1 MTKTRNDIIICV
13 VVAVALTPQLF
24 KQVGFFQ
31 VRATQA
37 TERMMGILDRTLKG
51 EILTENFLWRLLHS
65 VLKRLVFT
73 KLIEVLKKD
82 KIFLYF

>member
-1 MTKTRNDIIICV
+1 MTKTRNDIIILV
-13 VVAVALTPQLF
+13 VVARRLVVKSRSAALTPQLF

-65 VLKRLVFT
+65 VLK
-73 KLIEVLKKD
+73 IC
-82 KIFLYF
+82 LYQIN